1 MRVVE
6 EEGGID
12 VTGATQNDDEM
23 KVLNAWLLA
32 KQARPS
38 LLLVRIRCLMPEHCP
53 CQVEAP
59 VRLRCWRRHSKD
71 VGYSHERG
79 QERWVL
85 VVTGQSKA
93 FVEFVEKYKDT
104 VEPVVAA

>member
-1 MRVVE
+1 MRME

-32 KQARPS
+32 KQAHPC
-38 LLLVRIRCLMPEHCP
+38 LLRARIRCLMQEHSP
-53 CQVEAP
+53 CQVEGP
-59 VRLRCWRRHSKD
+59 VRCWRQHSKD

-93 FVEFVEKYKDT
+93 LVEFVEKDKDM
-104 VEPVVAA
+104 VEPVVAV